1 MTATPSEIAAHTPL
15 LELQPDAIACPY
27 PHFAR
32 MRDAGPVHEVPEL
45 GFVMVTRYKD
55 VLEIARKPEVFS
67 SRLPTG
73 PAMAQTMM
81 QGLME
86 AIEQSP
92 DLVEVLSKSPVAAP
106 QPVLLMAD
114 PPLHT
119 RQRSLV
125 ARAFAPKRVAEMDE
139 GIRVIAEALV
149 DEFIDDGRV
158 ELVRQFAVT
167 LPLIVIADALGVPRD
182 ELPTFKLWSDDFVVA
197 IGNHTLSTD
206 RLVTMMKSQA
216 AFADYF
222 REKIAERRAEPRDDL
237 ISDIVH
243 ARLDDGEEL
252 SEDEMLG
259 MFSQFLVAGN
269 ETTTKMLASGMRLL
283 LDHPDQMELVR
294 SDESLLPVLVDEVLR
309 LESPVQGLF
318 RTANVDTEVG
328 GVPVAAGTHLMLV
341 YASGNRD
348 EEVFADADRFDVTR
362 ANAKAHLAFGQ
373 GPHFCIGAALA
384 RAEGRIGFEVLLR
397 RLANIRYAAGNTF
410 EYEESYVLHGLKE
423 LHLEFDRA

>member
-1 MTATPSEIAAHTPL
+1 MSATPPEVAAHEPIM
-15 LELQPDAIACPY
+15 ELDPEAIACPY

-32 MRDAGPVHEVPEL
+32 MREESPIHHVPEL
-45 GFVMVTRYKD
+45 GFAMVTRYKD

-67 SRLPTG
+67 SRMPTG
-73 PAMAQTMM
+73 PAMMKSMM
-81 QGLME
+81 EGLME
-86 AIEQSP
+86 AVQQSP
-92 DLVEVLSKSPVAAP
+92 DLMEVMSKSPIAAP

-119 RQRSLV
+119 RQRGLV
-125 ARAFAPKRVAEMDE
+125 ARAFAPKRVAGMDD
-139 GIRVIAEALV
+139 GIRDIAEALV
-149 DEFIDDGRV
+149 DEFIDDGHV
-158 ELVRQFAVT
+158 ELVTQFGVK

-197 IGNHTLSTD
+197 IGNHKLSTE
-206 RLVTMMKSQA
+206 RLVQMMKSQA

-252 SEDEMLG
+252 SEEEMLG

-283 LDHPDQMELVR
+283 IDHPDQLELVR
-294 SDESLLPVLVDEVLR
+294 SDSSLLPALVDEVLR
-309 LESPVQGLF
+309 MESPVQGLF
-318 RTANVDTEVG
+318 RTANVDTEIG
-328 GVPVAAGTHLMLV
+328 GVAIEAGTHLMLV

-348 EEVFADADRFDVTR
+348 EAVFEDADRFDVTR
-362 ANAKAHLAFGQ
+362 ANSKVHLAFGQ

-397 RLANIRYAAGNTF
+397 RLSNIRYAEGNTF

-423 LHLEFDRA
+423 LHLEFDKA